1 MNTYEF
7 RVIML
12 HEFKRGHN
20 ATEATRNINQAWGKC
35 SVTER
40 TTRNWFK
47 KFSEGDM
54 SLGNQ
59 DRGRPK
65 SKMDDDE
72 LKQLVESNTQITVRE
87 AADKLKI
94 SIATVSRKL
103 KKIGKV
109 KKMDKWVPHDLNEI
123 QKIQRYQ
130 ICFSLIQ
137 RHKFE
142 PILSRIITCDEKWM
156 LYDNRKR
163 SAQWLNKN
171 DSPKQV
177 PKPNLNRKKTMVTV
191 WWCSVG
197 VIHYNFLKS
206 GETMKG
212 ETYCAEIDK
221 MHEKL
226 CQKMPALVNRK
237 SPILLHDN
245 ATPHTSRLTL
255 QKLNQLQYEVLPHP
269 PYSPDLSPTDFH
281 FFKHLELF
289 IRQKKFTDQ
298 TMVEE
303 SFRSFI
309 ESRDANFYS
318 DGINKLVSRWQ
329 RCIDCNGAYFD

>member
-1 MNTYEF
+1 MVTYEF

-20 ATEATRNINQAWGKC
+20 ATKATQIINQAWGEG
-35 SVTER
+35 SVSER
-40 TTRNWFK
+40 TTRLWFQR
-47 KFSEGDM
+47 FSDGDI

-59 DRGRPK
+59 DRGRPE
-65 SKMDDDE
+65 SKVDDDQ

-87 AADKLKI
+87 AAEELNI

-103 KKIGKV
+103 KAIGKV
-109 KKMDKWVPHDLNEI
+109 KKMDKWVPHNLNEI

-137 RHKFE
+137 RNKFE
-142 PILSRIITCDEKWM
+142 PFLSRIITCDEKWM

-171 DSPKQV
+171 ESAKQV
-177 PKPNLNRKKTMVTV
+177 LKPNLHPKKVMVTV
-191 WWCSVG
+191 WWCSTG
-197 VIHYNFLKS
+197 VIHYSFLKS
-206 GETMKG
+206 GETITSDK
-212 ETYCAEIDK
+212 YCTEIDE

-226 CQKMPALVNRK
+226 CQKIPALVNRK
-237 SPILLHDN
+237 GPILLHDN
-245 ATPHTSRLTL
+245 ARPHISRKTL

-289 IRQKKFTDQ
+289 TRQKNFADQ
-298 TMVEE
+298 PMVEKA
-303 SFRSFI
+303 FRCFI
-309 ESRDANFYS
+309 DSRDANFYS
-318 DGINKLVSRWQ
+318 VGINNLVTRWQ
-329 RCIDCNGAYFD
+329 RCVDCNGAYFD